1 MTTPAETIG
10 VPTGAPL
17 GELASRLQADE
28 SGAIKREYCEMF
40 DAAQSEARRRMYE
53 PLTTQEHEAAAALAE
68 STRQCSEVVGMV
80 WSALHP

>member
-1 MTTPAETIG
+1 VTTSTDLLAVPAGT
-10 VPTGAPL
+10 AL
-17 GELASRLQADE
+17 GEFASRLQADTA
-28 SGAIKREYCEMF
+28 GTIKREYCEMF

-53 PLTTQEHEAAAALAE
+53 PLTADEHEAAAALAE

>member
-1 MTTPAETIG
+1 MTSLM
-10 VPTGAPL
+10 VPTGAL
-17 GELASRLQADE
+17 GEFAARLQADE

-53 PLTTQEHEAAAALAE
+53 PLTTEEHEAAAALAE
-68 STRQCSEVVGMV
+68 STQQCSEVVGKV

>member
-1 MTTPAETIG
+1 
-10 VPTGAPL
+10 
-17 GELASRLQADE
+17 
-28 SGAIKREYCEMF
+28 MF

-53 PLTTQEHEAAAALAE
+53 PLTTEEHEAAAALAE

>member
-1 MTTPAETIG
+1 MTTPV
-10 VPTGAPL
+10 VPTEAPL
-17 GELASRLQADE
+17 GEFASRLQADE
-28 SGAIKREYCEMF
+28 SGAIKREYCDMF

-53 PLTTQEHEAAAALAE
+53 PLTTEEHEAAAALAE

>member
-1 MTTPAETIG
+1 VTTPTQTLA

-17 GELASRLQADE
+17 GEFASRLQADE
-28 SGAIKREYCEMF
+28 SGSIKREYCEMF

-53 PLTTQEHEAAAALAE
+53 PLTTEEHEAAAALAE
-68 STRQCSEVVGMV
+68 STRQCSEVVGRV